1 MKQLRRFRMR
11 VLTTAALG
19 AMFLAFAG
27 SVLAQGAPTTELRVG
42 QILRLVEDRF
52 RFLGGVT
59 SYETNIFE
67 TLVRLHP
74 DMTTGPGLATSW
86 EATGDTSWRFR
97 LREGVTFHS
106 GRAFDADSAKLSLE
120 TSVRELSLG
129 GLTRIAAV
137 TVVDPYTIDIET
149 TMPFA
154 GLPEALSHPITAIGN
169 VDQEGTV
176 RPDGT
181 GPFRYVSHIVDA
193 ELVVERFDGYWGE
206 PAKVG
211 RVVFL
216 TIPDA
221 VTRLLALRTGSID
234 VMQSVP
240 FGSIDVLERQAGFQT
255 HRVLAPSVQAVWFN
269 RTKAPADDVLVR
281 RAVAHAVDRQA
292 IVDFVLLGIGEPAP
306 AHIPPLIPWSI
317 HDETDGYAFDAE
329 RSRQL
334 LDEAGWSAVGAD
346 GIRTKD
352 GERLVIEMTLQAL
365 DPQEMPVAEVIQA
378 MLKRVGI
385 DLTLHV
391 LERGAYF
398 DARDRGVYHASI
410 GRNIIASASAE
421 FLLHG
426 VHSTSSNNRLAPV
439 LYIGPEVDALIDRAA
454 GTFQEAERYD
464 LYRQI
469 QRVWADEV
477 ISVPLYYVV
486 SVDAS
491 RSTVAGYQM
500 HATAWSQ
507 RWDGVEMGR

>member
-1 MKQLRRFRMR
+1 
-11 VLTTAALG
+11 
-19 AMFLAFAG
+19 
-27 SVLAQGAPTTELRVG
+27 
-42 QILRLVEDRF
+42 
-52 RFLGGVT
+52 
-59 SYETNIFE
+59 
-67 TLVRLHP
+67 
-74 DMTTGPGLATSW
+74 MTTGPGLATSW
-86 EATGDTSWRFR
+86 EAIGDTTWRLR

-106 GRAFDADSAKLSLE
+106 GLPLDADSVKLSLE

-129 GLTRIAAV
+129 GLTRIASV
-137 TVVDPYTIDIET
+137 STVDPYTIEFET

-169 VDQEGTV
+169 IDQQGTI

-181 GPFRYVSHIVDA
+181 GPFRYVSHVVDA
-193 ELVVERFDGYWGE
+193 ELVVERFDGYWGK

-221 VTRLLALRTGSID
+221 VTRLLALRTGAID

-240 FGSIDVLERQAGFQT
+240 FGSIEVLERQAGFQT
-255 HRVLAPSVQAVWFN
+255 HRVVAPMVQALWFN
-269 RTKAPADDVLVR
+269 RTKAPADDVLMR

-292 IVDFVLLGIGEPAP
+292 IVDFVLLGIGRPAP

-317 HDETDGYAFDAE
+317 HDETDGYVFDPEMA
-329 RSRQL
+329 RQL
-334 LDEAGWSAVGAD
+334 LDDAGWSTLGAD
-346 GIRTKD
+346 EIRTKD
-352 GERLVIEMTLQAL
+352 GQRLVIEMTLQAL
-365 DPQEMPVAEVIQA
+365 DPQEMPVAEVIRA
-378 MLKRVGI
+378 MLNRVGI

-426 VHSTSSNNRLAPV
+426 VHSASSNNRLAPV
-439 LYIGPEVDALIDRAA
+439 LYIGPDADALIDRAA
-454 GTFQEAERYD
+454 GTFEETERYD
-464 LYRQI
+464 LYRQV
-469 QRVWADEV
+469 QRVWSDEV
-477 ISVPLYYVV
+477 ISVSLYYVV

-491 RSTVAGYQM
+491 RSDVAGYQM

-507 RWDGVEMGR
+507 RWDDVEVRR